1 MRWMV
6 ILMVLWGPVLAA
18 ERAFV
23 DVNRASAQELATVP
37 GMGPKLARAL
47 VESRE
52 REGPFAHAAELL
64 RVKGMGPVK
73 GPRIARYLLFPT
85 KLEEDA
91 WTATAERPQHRLD
104 VNLAQPD
111 ELAPLPGMGLPLAY
125 RIVADRTRNGAYRT
139 LEDLYNVAG
148 VTRQRVRAWS
158 AYLYVAG
165 PP

>member
-1 MRWMV
+1 MRWIFV
-6 ILMVLWGPVLAA
+6 LMVLCGPVLAA

-85 KLEEDA
+85 RLEGDG
-91 WTATAERPQHRLD
+91 WTAPAERPPHRLD
-104 VNLAQPD
+104 LNVAQAD
-111 ELAPLPGMGLPLAY
+111 ELAPLPGMGLSLAY
-125 RIVADRTRNGAYRT
+125 RIVADRNRNGTYRT

-148 VTRQRVRAWS
+148 VTRERVRAWS
-158 AYLYVAG
+158 AYLYVEG